1 MDAPEFDGRLEST
14 IFLDLSDKM
23 NEYFDRYKM
32 SDAQRIS
39 MARIRLVAMQNI
51 FLENNYV

>member
-14 IFLDLSDKM
+14 MFLDWSDKM
-23 NEYFDRYKM
+23 NEYIDRYKM

-39 MARIRLVAMQNI
+39 MARIRLVTMQNI